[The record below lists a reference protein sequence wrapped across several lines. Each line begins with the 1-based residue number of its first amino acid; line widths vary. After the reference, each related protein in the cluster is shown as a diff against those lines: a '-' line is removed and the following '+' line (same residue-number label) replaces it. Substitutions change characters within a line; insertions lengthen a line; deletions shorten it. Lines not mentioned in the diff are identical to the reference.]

1 MILIVR
7 GIIIITLVVYFMDQD
22 KHPALVQLGR
32 NIRNYREEKGI
43 SQEELA
49 HEAGLD
55 RTYVGGAERGERNLT
70 VLSLMK
76 ISKPLK
82 VDLADLVDGVAE
94 ADKSGS

>member
-1 MILIVR
+1 MNS
-7 GIIIITLVVYFMDQD
+7 D
-22 KHPALVQLGR
+22 KHPALLQLGR
-32 NIRNYREEKGI
+32 NIRAYREEKGI

-76 ISKPLK
+76 IATPLN
-82 VDLADLVDGVAE
+82 VDLEDLVDGLAE
-94 ADKSGS
+94 ADKPSS